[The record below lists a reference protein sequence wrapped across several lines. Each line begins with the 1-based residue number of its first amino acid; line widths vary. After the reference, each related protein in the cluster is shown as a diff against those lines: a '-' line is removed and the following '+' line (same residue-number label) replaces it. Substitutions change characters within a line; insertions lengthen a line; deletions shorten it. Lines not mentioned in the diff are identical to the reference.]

1 MVNQTAV
8 AETGGT
14 IVPLGQPAQ
23 VIDFL
28 RQRSHLVRR
37 SLILAVSLFALTAN
51 AEPKLKLGVMGDS
64 LSDEYFEDPTR
75 ANAKNWLQ
83 QLAENRAID
92 PGPTAVA
99 AGQPTGT
106 WGSPRRTGYAYNWS
120 APWATSR
127 TLLSSG
133 QATSLA
139 AQVMIDG
146 VNGAVLAIGA
156 NDFNPSGEAYAGI
169 YDGSWSAARIL
180 AHERRT
186 LANIRSALITIRR
199 TGIPLI
205 LVNVLDSGSTPA
217 LATEPLYADATKRQR
232 VTSVIGD
239 LNHQLQHLAQTY
251 QIPLVDWYGLAQRL
265 TGSPTNLVPGL
276 LLGNTAILM
285 QQSDPGPGPTENPLA
300 GYVAD
305 GFHPHTTIQGV
316 LANTIITA
324 LNSGCGANLPIFTE
338 AEILQ
343 QAGLPYGGA
352 DTLFDRI
359 GSYTNYVFRPV
370 PLGPIGI
377 FRFDFPATNASQ
389 NLAKSWHLQIEI
401 RNKVNARSALPRLT
415 ATAQLS
421 LPDSATIEFPEVPT
435 RYSRHTGYAM
445 TFTRG
450 TNVTLNPPRLT
461 TPITLV
467 IRNLRF
473 SSTNGNWRAQSG
485 KITYR
490 QGTMRL
496 FGGVE

>member
-1 MVNQTAV
+1 M
-8 AETGGT
+8 AETDGT
-14 IVPLGQPAQ
+14 PVPLGQPAK
-23 VIDFL
+23 VISFL

-106 WGSPRRTGYAYNWS
+106 WGSPRGTGYAYNWS

-127 TLLSSG
+127 TLLSYG
-133 QATSLA
+133 QATGLA
-139 AQVMIDG
+139 AQVVIDG
-146 VNGAVLAIGA
+146 INGAVLAIGA
-156 NDFNPSGEAYAGI
+156 NDFNPYGEAYTEIYAGT
-169 YDGSWSAARIL
+169 WSTARIL
-180 AHERRT
+180 AQERRT
-186 LANIRSALITIRR
+186 LANIRSALVTLRR

-205 LVNVLDSGSTPA
+205 LVNILDSGSTPA
-217 LATEPLYADATKRQR
+217 LATAPHYADAEKRQHVTR
-232 VTSVIGD
+232 VIED
-239 LNHQLQHLAQTY
+239 LNHQLQQLAQTY
-251 QIPLVDWYGLAQRL
+251 QVPLVDWCGLAQRL
-265 TGSPTNLVPGL
+265 TGPPTNLVL
-276 LLGNTAILM
+276 VLRLGNTAILM
-285 QQSDPGPGPTENPLA
+285 QQADPGPGPTAIPWA

-305 GFHPHTTIQGV
+305 GFHPHTVVQGI

-324 LNSGCGANLPIFTE
+324 LDSGCGANLPIFTE

-343 QAGLPYGGA
+343 HAGLPYGGA

-370 PLGPIGI
+370 PLGPIGT

-401 RNKVNARSALPRLT
+401 RNKVNTRSAIPRLT

-421 LPDSATIEFPEVPT
+421 LPDGATIEFPEVPT
-435 RYSRHTGYAM
+435 RYSRHTGYAL

-467 IRNLRF
+467 IRNLTF
-473 SSTNGNWRAQSG
+473 SSTNGNWRAQYG